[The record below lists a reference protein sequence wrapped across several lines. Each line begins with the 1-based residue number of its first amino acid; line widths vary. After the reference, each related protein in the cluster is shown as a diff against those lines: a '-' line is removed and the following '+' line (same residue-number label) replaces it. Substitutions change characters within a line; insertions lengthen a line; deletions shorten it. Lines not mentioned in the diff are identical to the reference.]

1 MKQFVQNFKVLRTR
15 SRQFLA
21 AAVLVATAFVFT
33 PRAQADPGHGAVV
46 THIDR
51 DLTGGSYQAISPDG
65 QLKLDVVTTG
75 QGEFVRLN
83 PDGTLTLESVEAQAP
98 VTLSVRGSDGEWVL
112 MWAGSGSFHIT
123 GLVEVTEEFFSF
135 TGEAYSLHVEGKLT
149 NVLDGSEWSFLV
161 VAVAQDYEVKKLK
174 IDLLPR

>member
-1 MKQFVQNFKVLRTR
+1 MKQFVQNLKVLRTM
-15 SRQFLA
+15 SRRFF
-21 AAVLVATAFVFT
+21 AVGILATATFVFT
-33 PRAQADPGHGAVV
+33 PRAHADPGHGAVV

-75 QGEFVRLN
+75 QGEVVRLN
-83 PDGTLTLESVEAQAP
+83 PDGTLTLQSVEAQAP

-112 MWAGSGSFHIT
+112 MWAGIGSFHIT
-123 GLVEVTEEFFSF
+123 GLVEATEEFFSF
-135 TGEAYSLHVEGKLT
+135 TGEAYSLHVEGKLI

-161 VAVAQDYEVKKLK
+161 VAVAQNYEVKKLK
-174 IDLLPR
+174 IDLQPR